1 MRLKTRKYF
10 FIFIIPLFFFLVFFL
25 SFHLYFSFQNK
36 KEVVLL
42 DQKVIYGANDL
53 ENKIWIECTSLY
65 DWYNLDKILGAE
77 YDFFLYNR
85 INKSIKNWTLK
96 IKIPKDAF
104 VDSFWNIKYEIHEL
118 DDENSFLVINPVNY
132 NFYIKSNMRI
142 PFGFILYVP
151 GTDSNTKYFPKDYS
165 LSYYNNFKLSDFVF
179 YGVVLVLFCIYIVII
194 VSYLAFTVRYKV
206 MRKKQRIYKKI
217 IYQSIST
224 FSKTIDA
231 KDSYTKG
238 HSKRVALYS
247 AGIAKRLGFSKD
259 EVERVYLIAI
269 LHDIGKIA
277 VADHILRKPER
288 LDPEELEIMK
298 NHSVE
303 SGKILSNFT
312 SIKDISLC
320 VRHHHERYDGKGYP
334 DGLKGEEIPLISR
347 IIAVADSFDAMTS
360 KRCYRD
366 ILPLSYVL
374 NELEL
379 NKGSQFD
386 PELTDIMIDMINDGY
401 VEFVLTLPMN

>member
-1 MRLKTRKYF
+1 
-10 FIFIIPLFFFLVFFL
+10 
-25 SFHLYFSFQNK
+25 
-36 KEVVLL
+36 
-42 DQKVIYGANDL
+42 
-53 ENKIWIECTSLY
+53 
-65 DWYNLDKILGAE
+65 
-77 YDFFLYNR
+77 
-85 INKSIKNWTLK
+85 
-96 IKIPKDAF
+96 
-104 VDSFWNIKYEIHEL
+104 
-118 DDENSFLVINPVNY
+118 
-132 NFYIKSNMRI
+132 
-142 PFGFILYVP
+142 
-151 GTDSNTKYFPKDYS
+151 
-165 LSYYNNFKLSDFVF
+165 
-179 YGVVLVLFCIYIVII
+179 
-194 VSYLAFTVRYKV
+194 

-217 IYQSIST
+217 IYQTIST

-277 VADHILRKPER
+277 VADHILRKPDK
-288 LDPEELEIMK
+288 LNAEELEIMK